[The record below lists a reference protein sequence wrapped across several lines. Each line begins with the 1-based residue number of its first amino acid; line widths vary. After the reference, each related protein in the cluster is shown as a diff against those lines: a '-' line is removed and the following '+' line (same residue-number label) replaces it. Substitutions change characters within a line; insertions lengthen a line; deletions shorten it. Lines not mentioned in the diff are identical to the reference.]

1 MNFQRTREGLDS
13 FMEAWILSLPTED
26 DMQKI
31 SPLLWNEEEQELF
44 QSSWTKNLYQL
55 LDDIEERLQLV

>member
-1 MNFQRTREGLDS
+1 
-13 FMEAWILSLPTED
+13 MEAWILSLPTED